1 MATKVYVSFDWDND
15 KQYKFLLD
23 AWNKNKR
30 FDFRYPDGTPEEIQS
45 NDVGRV
51 KAALTAKINEATHTL
66 VIIGAEA
73 NSRHRD
79 SARIGHKNWIN
90 FEIARSKEAR
100 NKIIGVR
107 IEDYYQL
114 PEEIL
119 GCNATYIDGFK
130 ADDIGRAIGW

>member
-1 MATKVYVSFDWDND
+1 MAGKVYVSFDWHND
-15 KQYKFLLD
+15 KHFKFLLD

-30 FDFRYPDGTPEEIQS
+30 FDFRYPDGTPEEIQT
-45 NDVGRV
+45 NDIGRV
-51 KAALTAKINEATHTL
+51 KAALTMKVNESTHTL

-73 NSRHRD
+73 NTRHRH
-79 SARIGHKNWIN
+79 STQIGYKNWIN

-107 IEDYYQL
+107 IEDHYDL

-119 GCNATYIDGFK
+119 GCGATYIDGFD
-130 ADDIGRAIGW
+130 ADEIGKAIGW

>member
-1 MATKVYVSFDWDND
+1 MGNKVYVSFDWHND
-15 KQYKFLLD
+15 RHYKLLLD
-23 AWNKNKR
+23 AWNTNKN

-51 KAALTAKINEATHTL
+51 KAALTMKVNDSTHTL

-73 NSRHRD
+73 NKSHRH
-79 SARIGHKNWIN
+79 SAQIGYKNWIN

-107 IEDYYQL
+107 IETHYEL

-119 GCNATYIDGFK
+119 GCGATYIDGFN
-130 ADDIGRAIGW
+130 ADEIGKAIGW